1 MGCAQ
6 REGIDYNEV
15 YAPVAKHTTM
25 RALLAKAVAEGLHVH
40 QLDVKTAFLNGDLE
54 EDIWMQQ
61 PPGFSVDGGLACHLK
76 KSLYGL
82 KQAPRAWN
90 KRLTEELESQGFV
103 VSDAD
108 PCLFIRHLK
117 DDTLFL
123 LVWVDDILLVAGN
136 EKNILS
142 IKDNLSKEFALHDL
156 GPVKRHLGM
165 EVHRDWDSCT
175 LTLSQKHL
183 TSELVAKF
191 GLEDA
196 KGRDIPLS
204 PAVKLTTA
212 RSEE

>member
-1 MGCAQ
+1 MEEEMTSLYANNTWELKKPPPGTKLLPVMWIYKLKLGAKGKVERHKARLVVKGCAQ

-136 EKNILS
+136 EK
-142 IKDNLSKEFALHDL
+142 
-156 GPVKRHLGM
+156 
-165 EVHRDWDSCT
+165 
-175 LTLSQKHL
+175 
-183 TSELVAKF
+183 TS
-191 GLEDA
+191 
-196 KGRDIPLS
+196 S
-204 PAVKLTTA
+204 PSRTTSV
-212 RSEE
+212 RSSLFMT

>member
-1 MGCAQ
+1 MKPLCKIHFGLRSRSTLKASGQQVTQQQGSDISQQVKGCAQ

-103 VSDAD
+103 S
-108 PCLFIRHLK
+108 L
-117 DDTLFL
+117 
-123 LVWVDDILLVAGN
+123 IL
-136 EKNILS
+136 
-142 IKDNLSKEFALHDL
+142 
-156 GPVKRHLGM
+156 
-165 EVHRDWDSCT
+165 T
-175 LTLSQKHL
+175 
-183 TSELVAKF
+183 
-191 GLEDA
+191 
-196 KGRDIPLS
+196 
-204 PAVKLTTA
+204 PACSSA
-212 RSEE
+212 I